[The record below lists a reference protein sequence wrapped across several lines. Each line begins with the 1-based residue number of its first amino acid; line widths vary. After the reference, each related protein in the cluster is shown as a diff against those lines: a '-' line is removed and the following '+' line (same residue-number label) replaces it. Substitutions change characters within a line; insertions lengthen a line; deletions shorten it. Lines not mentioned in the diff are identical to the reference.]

1 MNVLMQ
7 LRKVCNHPDLFDSRD
22 YVTPSKQN
30 FQIFYLVPYMILNLL
45 AYDPLKSINLKN
57 MSFIFE
63 EFEKISKFDYISM
76 IKNFPIKPFYQ
87 IINEII
93 ESIKF
98 ISIIHFFK
106 ILKFF
111 FE

>member
-22 YVTPSKQN
+22 YVTPSRQH
-30 FQIFYLVPYMILNLL
+30 FQIFFFVPYIVLNIF
-45 AYDPLKSINLKN
+45 AYDPLKSINLKHLN
-57 MSFIFE
+57 FIFE
-63 EFEKISKFDYISM
+63 EFEKISKFDYFSM

-93 ESIKF
+93 ESKHL
-98 ISIIHFFK
+98 IS
-106 ILKFF
+106 
-111 FE
+111 

>member
-22 YVTPSKQN
+22 YVTPSKQIIH
-30 FQIFYLVPYMILNLL
+30 IFYCVPSLILNLFS
-45 AYDPLKSINLKN
+45 YDPMKTVNLKHLN
-57 MSFIFE
+57 FIFE

-93 ESIKF
+93 ESKF
-98 ISIIHFFK
+98 YSH
-106 ILKFF
+106 
-111 FE
+111 